1 MDWVHLVT
9 GGDVSLVSMPVALK
23 VWAFTSMGPAPEVS
37 IFLVAALAVALP
49 PEAAA
54 GAAVAAGAAEVVAAA
69 AEEVEPVEEGV
80 GVAATSEFEVE
91 VLF

>member
-1 MDWVHLVT
+1 
-9 GGDVSLVSMPVALK
+9 
-23 VWAFTSMGPAPEVS
+23 MGPAPEVS
-37 IFLVAALAVALP
+37 IFLVTAPAVALL

-80 GVAATSEFEVE
+80 GVAATSELEVE